1 MTAVKPTRPGW
12 PPGRMAVNP
21 EPKLPMTNIRRLLTW
36 STIAA
41 TILLSAPSQAEEAER
56 SIDRC
61 LKAWGTHPFGN
72 NPGYRTLAASV
83 KVFGIGGNTAD
94 ANRTDGPTLVLVNPG
109 VNVLG
114 ETTLE
119 LSNPNGWYC
128 LRSNVNVMGNL
139 RIRADC
145 RAHLA
150 SASDGATV
158 LGSNAGN
165 RSVTVM
171 GSTRVEV
178 VACE

>member
-1 MTAVKPTRPGW
+1 
-12 PPGRMAVNP
+12 
-21 EPKLPMTNIRRLLTW
+21 MTNARRLLTW

-41 TILLSAPSQAEEAER
+41 TILLSAPSHAEEAGR

-61 LKAWGTHPFGN
+61 LSAWGTHPFGS
-72 NPGYRTLAASV
+72 NPGYRTLASSV
-83 KVFGIGGNTAD
+83 KVFGIGGSAAD
-94 ANRTDGPTLVLVNPG
+94 AERTDGPALVLVNPG
-109 VNVLG
+109 VNVMG

-165 RSVTVM
+165 KSVTVL
-171 GSTRVEV
+171 GSTRVELV
-178 VACE
+178 GCE